1 MADRRT
7 FNVVVL
13 GLGFLFI
20 FTAFTTCGNIE
31 VSLFLSLPPPPPPEF
46 SPSTSLLSN
55 FALTSYHRGLS
66 VQRGTFLGA
75 EVISECY
82 CSSGKRPLDPEWLC
96 ADLAGAHPAQL
107 IMFTLMNTE
116 QIRSSFTLKHHTNKT
131 KIYGIHGK

>member
-31 VSLFLSLPPPPPPEF
+31 VSLFPPHPEF
-46 SPSTSLLSN
+46 SPSNSLLSN

-96 ADLAGAHPAQL
+96 TDLTGAHPAQL

-116 QIRSSFTLKHHTNKT
+116 QIRSCFTLKHRTNKT